1 MSNTVYIKG
10 LLFLLLI
17 LLVQFLNC
25 KKSTEPEIYSG
36 NYIIIE
42 IDNMT
47 VEEFR
52 SRYSAEPIIQ
62 EIELSNYRSG
72 STDYKVSIF
81 IRDIGWIGTDRISI
95 ISSEKFFLNTRYFLD
110 KVEYIEFGILKITK
124 DYLEGNFEPGGPEI
138 CTYSKTPFKA
148 IRK

>member
-1 MSNTVYIKG
+1 MSNTAYIIG
-10 LLFLLLI
+10 LLYPLFI
-17 LLVQFLNC
+17 LLALFLDC
-25 KKSTEPEIYSG
+25 KKLTEPEIYSG

-72 STDYKVSIF
+72 STDYKVA
-81 IRDIGWIGTDRISI
+81 R
-95 ISSEKFFLNTRYFLD
+95 
-110 KVEYIEFGILKITK
+110 
-124 DYLEGNFEPGGPEI
+124 P
-138 CTYSKTPFKA
+138 
-148 IRK
+148 